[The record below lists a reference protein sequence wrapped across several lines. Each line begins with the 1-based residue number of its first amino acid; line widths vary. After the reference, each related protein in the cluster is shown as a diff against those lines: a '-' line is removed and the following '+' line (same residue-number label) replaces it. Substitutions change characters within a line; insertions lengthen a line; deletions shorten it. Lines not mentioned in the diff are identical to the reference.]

1 MAAAAVP
8 NHLVS
13 SGRGGAGN
21 VRSPS
26 RDPLDR
32 QRAADAKARE
42 EKLQEEYR
50 QHDVKV
56 AHSTGRGGAGNIA
69 ANPDAEERGR
79 GRADGGS
86 GGGVTGVSD

>member
-1 MAAAAVP
+1 M
-8 NHLVS
+8 VS

-50 QHDVKV
+50 QNEVKV
-56 AHSTGRGGAGNIA
+56 AHSTGRGGVGNMAINEA
-69 ANPDAEERGR
+69 AEERGR
-79 GRADGGS
+79 GRDGGSSS
-86 GGGVTGVSD
+86 GGGVTGVSAD